1 MPVILHR
8 YACGPDGRSVGRS
21 VYGHVT
27 TTFCRMG
34 RLPYFLSYGAPP
46 TRGAS
51 REVEL
56 LYYHVIAFII
66 ISKVFVESHDCS
78 PYSVH
83 SVEAEVE
90 SILPLIAIWQKS
102 TYKLEL

>member
-1 MPVILHR
+1 MV
-8 YACGPDGRSVGRS
+8 GRSVGRS

-46 TRGAS
+46 MRGAS

-56 LYYHVIAFII
+56 LYYHVIVHHHF
-66 ISKVFVESHDCS
+66 ES
-78 PYSVH
+78 VRQ
-83 SVEAEVE
+83 V
-90 SILPLIAIWQKS
+90 
-102 TYKLEL
+102 T